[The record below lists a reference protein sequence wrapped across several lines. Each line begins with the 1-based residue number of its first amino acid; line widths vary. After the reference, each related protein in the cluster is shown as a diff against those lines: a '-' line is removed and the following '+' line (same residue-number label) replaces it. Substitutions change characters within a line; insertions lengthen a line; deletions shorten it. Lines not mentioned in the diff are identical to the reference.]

1 MNGQLSSI
9 HAGDDAPVVVLFGGS
24 QNRRHEMLSLLQ
36 AIGGITAYGALS
48 EAEGMDL
55 LRDLP
60 RVELVLIGGRY
71 EESQRA
77 RIRAYVQERLPG
89 TKVTEPG
96 HDYPYSNEAIL
107 THVTRLLEHPSNE
120 ESHG

>member
-9 HAGDDAPVVVLFGGS
+9 HAGDNAPVMVLFGGNPS
-24 QNRRHEMLSLLQ
+24 RRHEVLSLLQ

-71 EESQRA
+71 DESQRA
-77 RIRAYVQERLPG
+77 RIRAYVRERLPG
-89 TKVTEPG
+89 TKMTEPG
-96 HDYPYSNEAIL
+96 HDYPYSNDAIVA
-107 THVTRLLEHPSNE
+107 HVTRLLAPATHE
-120 ESHG
+120 EPHG